1 LSRWIR
7 KSRRVI
13 KRIGKGV
20 EFVRVD
26 RIVSGRL
33 GEIIVKGGVG
43 RGLKIGVIFGVIDGV
58 IGAPFND
65 ESSGLEERLTIVE
78 GKGVDPGN
86 GGVGDGKFGPTM
98 AGDTSTGGKREEI
111 KRSMGTAGGTDGD
124 RTHGACVWGVGR
136 VMVVKNLGV
145 CAKFDAHGVIIRA
158 RLSRDKGGWAE
169 GVRDAG

>member
-1 LSRWIR
+1 MSRGG
-7 KSRRVI
+7 KVSRRVI

-20 EFVRVD
+20 EFVGIDRV
-26 RIVSGRL
+26 VSGCL
-33 GEIIVKGGVG
+33 GEIIVN
-43 RGLKIGVIFGVIDGV
+43 RGIGWRVKIGVIFGVVDGLIV
-58 IGAPFND
+58 APFNNKAP
-65 ESSGLEERLTIVE
+65 GLEERLTVVKGE
-78 GKGVDPGN
+78 GVDPGE
-86 GGVGDGKFGPTM
+86 GGVRNGKFGPTM
-98 AGDTSTGGKREEI
+98 SGDTGAGGKREEI
-111 KRSMGTAGGTDGD
+111 KRSLGIAGGTNGD